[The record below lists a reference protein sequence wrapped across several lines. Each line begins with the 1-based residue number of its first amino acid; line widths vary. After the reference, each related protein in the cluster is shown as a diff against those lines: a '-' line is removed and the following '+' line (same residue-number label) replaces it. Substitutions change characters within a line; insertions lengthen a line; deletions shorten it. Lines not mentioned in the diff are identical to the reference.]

1 MKKTL
6 LITTFIASF
15 IFSSCNKQPTASF
28 TADKTTIEE
37 KQTVSFTNT
46 SSEALSYKWE
56 FGDGSSST
64 DQSPSHTY
72 NTAGNYM
79 VSLTAYSKK
88 EKKSDSYTQLITV
101 KKESYRFTGT
111 IGSSS
116 LSYIV
121 DGSGMYEN
129 SFNNGSSI
137 NTPPSLST
145 KTFGSTI
152 GDFLGSGYPALS
164 IEIGQLSYSGGMI
177 APSSSFIS
185 YITARSYS
193 YSVGPVAGVAVTFTD
208 ASGTIWRSDKG
219 TANQSGSSFSI
230 SEATPGT
237 NLSGDEQIVFKANF
251 SCKLYD
257 DNGNSVQLSNGYM
270 YAAFGNI

>member
-1 MKKTL
+1 MKNSL
-6 LITTFIASF
+6 LLFGFIVSF
-15 IFSSCNKQPTASF
+15 IFSSCTKQPSASF
-28 TADKTTIEE
+28 TTDKTSIEE
-37 KQTVSFTNT
+37 KQTITFTNT
-46 SSEALSYKWE
+46 SSEALSYKWD
-56 FGDGSSST
+56 FGDGTSST

-72 NTAGNYM
+72 NTAGNYT

-88 EKKSDSYTQLITV
+88 EKKSDTYTQSITV

-111 IGSSS
+111 VGSSS

-129 SFNNGSSI
+129 SFSNGSSI

-152 GDFLGSGYPALS
+152 GYVLGSGYPALT

-177 APSSSFIS
+177 APSSSFRN
-185 YITARSYS
+185 YITASSYS
-193 YSVGPVAGVAVTFTD
+193 FSVGPVAGVAVTFID
-208 ASGTIWRSDKG
+208 VSGTIWRSDKG
-219 TANQSGSSFSI
+219 SANQSGSSFII